1 MNIKFKKL
9 SENAVIPSK
18 AHDFDAGLDL
28 IAVSKKNDTKGRYIE
43 YGTGLAMEIPEHC
56 VGLIFPRSSISKTS
70 LNLRNSVGVI
80 DSGYRGEIKLRFGV
94 DNDSNIEYSLYDKI
108 GQILI
113 LEMPNLEIQEVKQ
126 LSKSSRGS
134 GGFGSTGI

>member
-1 MNIKFKKL
+1 MNIRFKKL
-9 SENAVIPSK
+9 SETAVIPSK

-43 YGTGLAMEIPEHC
+43 YGTGLAMEIPEYC

-94 DNDSNIEYSLYDKI
+94 DNNSNIEYSLYDKI